1 MLNIIKY
8 DSKNYKVYGKCF
20 KKGKY
25 YLICENPNVAIFE
38 YGKPKLTGKKYY
50 SRFPGEDITLI
61 EKKKKD
67 NRYDNIK

>member
-1 MLNIIKY
+1 M
-8 DSKNYKVYGKCF
+8 F

-67 NRYDNIK
+67 NRYDSIK